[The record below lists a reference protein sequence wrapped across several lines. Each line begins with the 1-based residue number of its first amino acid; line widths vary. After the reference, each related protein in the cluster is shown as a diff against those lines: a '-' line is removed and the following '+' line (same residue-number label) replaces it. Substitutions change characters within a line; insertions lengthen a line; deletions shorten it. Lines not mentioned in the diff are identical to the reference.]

1 MLRKII
7 RGELRASNPEMQ
19 PGTENSNW
27 KWSGIYHALCNKR
40 HLRALINYDR
50 EWYGPESVWSQKGFM
65 PTASGMA
72 FNSPS
77 PAWGDRQEFIDFIN
91 ALKEFMETEEAVKLG
106 LEGSL
111 QITMETARLPI
122 VVRVK
127 IKDGKVSYQE
137 ATELVWGEEVTA

>member
-7 RGELRASNPEMQ
+7 RGELRAVNPKLD
-19 PGTENSNW
+19 PRTEDY
-27 KWSGIYHALCNKR
+27 KWNFNRVYHTLSYNR

-50 EWYGPESVWSQKGFM
+50 EWYGPDSVWSQRGSIV
-65 PTASGMA
+65 TGSVVA

-77 PAWGDRQEFIDFIN
+77 PAWEDRQEFINFIN
-91 ALKEFMETEEAVKLG
+91 ALKELLGTKEAVALG

-111 QITMETARLPI
+111 QITMETTLLPI
-122 VVRVK
+122 VIRVK

-137 ATELVWGEEVTA
+137 AESVTWGEEVTA

>member
-7 RGELRASNPEMQ
+7 LGELRASNPENQ
-19 PGTENSNW
+19 PGTEDSNW
-27 KWSGIYHALCNKR
+27 NWTRIYHILCNTKN
-40 HLRALINYDR
+40 LRSVINYDR
-50 EWYGPESVWSQKGFM
+50 EWYGKESVWSQKGFM

-77 PAWGDRQEFIDFIN
+77 PAWGDRQEFLHFLKV
-91 ALKEFMETEEAVKLG
+91 LKEFLQTEEAVKLG

-111 QITMETARLPI
+111 QITQETPNLPI
-122 VVRVK
+122 VIRVK

-137 ATELVWGEEVTA
+137 AETVEWGEEVTA

>member
-7 RGELRASNPEMQ
+7 RGELRATNTEIQ
-19 PGTENSNW
+19 PGTEDSNW
-27 KWSGIYHALCNKR
+27 NWNRIYHVLCNTR
-40 HLRALINYDR
+40 HLRVVINYDR

-65 PTASGMA
+65 QTASGMA

-77 PAWGDRQEFIDFIN
+77 PAWEDRQEFLNFIN
-91 ALKEFMETEEAVKLG
+91 ALKEFLKTEEAVALG
-106 LEGSL
+106 LQGSL
-111 QITMETARLPI
+111 KITMETTFLPI

-137 ATELVWGEEVTA
+137 AETVTWGEEVTA